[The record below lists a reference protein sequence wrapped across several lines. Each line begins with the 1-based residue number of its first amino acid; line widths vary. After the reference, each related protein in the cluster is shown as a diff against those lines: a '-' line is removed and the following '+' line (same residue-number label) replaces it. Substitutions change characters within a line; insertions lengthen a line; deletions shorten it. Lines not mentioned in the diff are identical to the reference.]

1 MWDVLLD
8 AVLDTLKLMPL
19 LLAVHVVIEVFEY
32 TTASKIQVNKILK
45 SRLAPLIGT
54 GLGVIPQCGFSVVAT
69 DLYARRAIH
78 LGTLLAVYVAT
89 SDEAIPILLSD
100 PKSAVKLLPL
110 IGIKIVLALLLGYTV
125 NFVMGR
131 RKLNDVEVQTSVHG
145 CHGHTLTRPD
155 EHAIEDTKAAEHVHA
170 HTHAEQSHEDEHTHR
185 ENRPARKKFD
195 WKAFVLHPVLHTL
208 TVSAYIFIINFLF
221 GTAIYFITEERLIGF
236 MGDIRYLQP
245 LLSALIGLIPNC
257 ASSVAITRM
266 YALGGL
272 SLGAAVAGLTVN
284 AGLGFAVL
292 FKENKPLKENLL
304 ILVGLYVFAV
314 AAGLI
319 VTAIAAPFGL

>member
-100 PKSAVKLLPL
+100 PQSAVKLLPL

-155 EHAIEDTKAAEHVHA
+155 EHATEDTEAAEHA
-170 HTHAEQSHEDEHTHR
+170 HEAEHVNR
-185 ENRPARKKFD
+185 ENRPARKRFD

-208 TVSAYIFIINFLF
+208 TVSAYILIINFLF

>member
-100 PKSAVKLLPL
+100 PQSAVKLLPL
-110 IGIKIVLALLLGYTV
+110 LGIKIVLALLLGYTV

-155 EHAIEDTKAAEHVHA
+155 EHATEDTEAAEHA
-170 HTHAEQSHEDEHTHR
+170 HEAEHVNR
-185 ENRPARKKFD
+185 ENRPARKRFD

-208 TVSAYIFIINFLF
+208 TVSAYILIINFLF